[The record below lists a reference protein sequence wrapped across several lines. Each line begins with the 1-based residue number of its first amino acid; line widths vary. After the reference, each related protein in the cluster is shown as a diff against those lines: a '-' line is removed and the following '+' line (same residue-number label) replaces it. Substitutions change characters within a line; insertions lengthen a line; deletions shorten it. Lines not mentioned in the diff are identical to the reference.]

1 MSDVIRLSKKKKNN
15 KKQKK
20 TKKQQQQHLSRRFTS
35 TRKGQTNLKWM
46 PPQIFSESPKR
57 ENKLH

>member
-1 MSDVIRLSKKKKNN
+1 MSDVIRLSKKTKKNK
-15 KKQKK
+15 KKQK
-20 TKKQQQQHLSRRFTS
+20 TKQQQQHLSRRFTS

-46 PPQIFSESPKR
+46 PPQIFSESPKP